1 MPQAVVG
8 DGIELSWESTGEGR
22 PLVLVMGIAAQLIHW
37 PEGFVRLLA
46 DRGFRVIRFDNRD
59 VGRSSWLDHLGRP
72 PWARLAWGLAFRRP
86 GAAPYTLWDMAGDT
100 LGLLDFLG
108 LSRVHL
114 AGMSM
119 GGMIAQCL
127 ALTHPERLLSLTSIS
142 STTGSRQEPTGKL
155 GILWTAAGPR
165 PSERE
170 GAIAHEIKLL
180 RSLGSP
186 CTPTPIADLH
196 ALAAASYE
204 RGFHPE
210 GVVRQA
216 AAILASGSRRRRL
229 AALTVPTLVL
239 HGEDD
244 PLIPV
249 ECGRF
254 TAAAIPGARLITFPG
269 WGHDL
274 PRPLWPALAD
284 AVAAHADAAEGATR

>member
-1 MPQAVVG
+1 
-8 DGIELSWESTGEGR
+8 
-22 PLVLVMGIAAQLIHW
+22 
-37 PEGFVRLLA
+37 
-46 DRGFRVIRFDNRD
+46 
-59 VGRSSWLDHLGRP
+59 
-72 PWARLAWGLAFRRP
+72 
-86 GAAPYTLWDMAGDT
+86 MAEDT
-100 LGLLDFLG
+100 RGLLDVLG
-108 LSRVHL
+108 LHHVHL

-127 ALTHPERLLSLTSIS
+127 ALTHPERVVSLTSVS
-142 STTGSRQEPTGKL
+142 STTGSRREPTGKL
-155 GILWTAAGPR
+155 TILWTAAGPR

-186 CTPTPIADLH
+186 QTPTPVEDLR
-196 ALAAASYE
+196 ALASASFE

-210 GVVRQA
+210 GVLRQA

-229 AALTVPTLVL
+229 AGLAVPTLVL

-254 TAAAIPGARLITFPG
+254 TAAAIPGARLVTFPG

-274 PRPLWPALAD
+274 PRPLWAALVD
-284 AVAAHADAAEGATR
+284 AIAAHAKAAQEAIE